1 MSPSVLGLCVGA
13 DSQGLAEAR
22 ELMDLDDAAG
32 VEALGKALEQAQG
45 RLEEVQEKVKQMTP
59 TWVKEG

>member
-1 MSPSVLGLCVGA
+1 
-13 DSQGLAEAR
+13 
-22 ELMDLDDAAG
+22 MDLDDAAG